1 MDLPSQNEFIDLK
14 SRHKELTS
22 KDQALYSLLFGDNIS
37 YQSTDD
43 LLKAWKKAGLKFPEK
58 VKLLSVFQ
66 NSPGDV
72 SNFHTAITLKKM
84 AVSMSL
90 KNRTQHFLIGGAAS
104 IIGQISNTL
113 VIKPLQGLQR

>member
-1 MDLPSQNEFIDLK
+1 MTSLK
-14 SRHKELTS
+14 L
-22 KDQALYSLLFGDNIS
+22 G
-37 YQSTDD
+37 
-43 LLKAWKKAGLKFPEK
+43 KKAGLKFPEK

-72 SNFHTAITLKKM
+72 SNFHTAITYEKM

-90 KNRTQHFLIGGAAS
+90 KTGPQHFLIGGAAFNNWAD
-104 IIGQISNTL
+104 IKNTL

>member
-1 MDLPSQNEFIDLK
+1 MTSLK
-14 SRHKELTS
+14 L
-22 KDQALYSLLFGDNIS
+22 G
-37 YQSTDD
+37 
-43 LLKAWKKAGLKFPEK
+43 KKAGLKFPEK

-72 SNFHTAITLKKM
+72 SNFHTAITYEKM

-104 IIGQISNTL
+104 IIGQISKHIGYQTASRSSKINVDIL
-113 VIKPLQGLQR
+113 VKRPKI